1 MKMDEEGW
9 KRLRGFKRLIHD
21 GVERGADF
29 VEKHHRHAA
38 EKPFRVLESIK
49 PIAAP
54 TRIVHGVHD
63 GVLWLTYGSIRA
75 INQATEMA
83 DDWVVDR
90 LESAD
95 DDDNVGKGIVEPWPR
110 PGQLSSG
117 EVILE
122 DRFPVE

>member
-1 MKMDEEGW
+1 MKIDREAW

-38 EKPFRVLESIK
+38 EKPFRVLESIT
-49 PIAAP
+49 PIAAR
-54 TRIVHGVHD
+54 TRVVHGVHN

-75 INQATEMA
+75 INRATEMA
-83 DDWVVDR
+83 DNWVVDR

-95 DDDNVGKGIVEPWPR
+95 DDDTVGKGIVELDA
-110 PGQLSSG
+110 G
-117 EVILE
+117 
-122 DRFPVE
+122 PVRAGACSPLHGR